1 MGKSVQIT
9 ITNLEDAKTRLDKNV
24 KDLDALLV
32 RVKKLPFYADSKS
45 TGISARQMQAI
56 TQTQM
61 VSMVCEMKNLV
72 MKTSELLDDAK
83 KKYAFMDNSIAKEL
97 KNK

>member
-9 ITNLEDAKTRLDKNV
+9 ITNLEDAKTRLDKNA

-32 RVKKLPFYADSKS
+32 RVKNLPFYADSKS
-45 TGISARQMQAI
+45 TGISARQMQSI

-61 VSMVCEMKNLV
+61 VSMVREMKNLV
-72 MKTSELLDDAK
+72 MKTSGLLDDAK
-83 KKYAFMDNSIAKEL
+83 EKYAFMDNSIAKEL

>member
-32 RVKKLPFYADSKS
+32 RVKKLPFYA
-45 TGISARQMQAI
+45 
-56 TQTQM
+56 
-61 VSMVCEMKNLV
+61 
-72 MKTSELLDDAK
+72 LL
-83 KKYAFMDNSIAKEL
+83 
-97 KNK
+97 

>member
-32 RVKKLPFYADSKS
+32 RVKKLPLYADSTS
-45 TGISARQMQAI
+45 PGISARQMQAN

-61 VSMVCEMKNLV
+61 VSMVREMKNLV
-72 MKTSELLDDAK
+72 MKTSELLDDAQ